1 MNNSKIIALP
11 ARNVSSPSTSQQL
24 ALAPI
29 TPGATLHLRIP
40 NDVALSP
47 DGKHIA
53 FTVWER
59 GSTEVKRQGRIWL
72 VDTLVADSGVSEPR
86 PLLKGPRSSSVP
98 VWSPDS
104 KRLAYIAVVGEGDY
118 MQTQLHSMSIE
129 GNQTRQMCT
138 MPNGVS
144 EPSWSPDGKHIA
156 FLSYEGEKPNTDPL
170 VVVPT
175 RHQRLWT
182 LHVESDRPT
191 PITPDGLTVWEY
203 TWSPDSKQFALYYS
217 IKPDENG
224 WYAGQ
229 IGLVASSGGAVRQM
243 TQLTMQASSLAWSP
257 DGKQLAYISGDWSD
271 RGQGGGDIFALTLS
285 EEGASEPRNMTP
297 GIACSPAWCCWLP
310 DSVRLLFAAYD
321 GVTHSIALLN
331 EDGTLTPLEDDFVM
345 FRPALSASSDVCFV
359 ATTHSTPRDMYDVWF
374 GEIVEQHIAWH
385 RLSRLNPLVE
395 ETFALG
401 KTERIRY
408 KSVGDW
414 HIDTLFTPPSV
425 RKTEGPPPL
434 VVNIHGGPSWAW
446 TDDFGLFWTQL
457 FASAG
462 YAVLRPNIRGSWGR
476 GATFANAVIGD
487 MGGKDFQDVMLGID
501 VLIEQGLVDANRIAI
516 AGWSY
521 GGYMSAWAVSQTTR
535 FKAAIMGAGWADW
548 HSFHALSNLSDWDI
562 RFLQADP
569 LDNPEV
575 YRKWSPITY
584 ANQIITPTLILH
596 GESDQYVPTVGSYAF
611 HRALQERGVP
621 VELVVYPREGHGV
634 SEYSHALDIEERVIR
649 WLEKYL

>member
-11 ARNVSSPSTSQQL
+11 ARNTSTSPLAQQ
-24 ALAPI
+24 AAHVPI
-29 TPGATLHLRIP
+29 TPGSLLHMRIP
-40 NDVALSP
+40 DDAVLSP

-53 FTVWER
+53 FTIWER
-59 GSTEVKRQGRIWL
+59 IGTEVKRQGRIWL
-72 VDTLVADSGVSEPR
+72 VDTLVADSGVSEPK
-86 PLLKGPRSSSVP
+86 PLLKGPKSSSSP

-104 KRLAYIAVVGEGDY
+104 QRIAYIAIVGEGDKT
-118 MQTQLHSMSIE
+118 QAQLHSMTVE
-129 GNQTRQMCT
+129 GNQIRQMCT
-138 MPNGVS
+138 MPNGAS

-156 FLSYEGEKPNTDPL
+156 FLSYEGEKPTPDPL
-170 VVVPT
+170 VVTPA
-175 RHQRLWT
+175 RHLRLWT

-229 IGLVASSGGAVRQM
+229 IGFVAATGGAVRQM
-243 TQLTMQASSLAWSP
+243 TQLTMQASGLAWSP
-257 DGKQLAYISGDWSD
+257 DGTQLAYISGDWSD
-271 RGQGGGDIFALTLS
+271 RGQGGGDIFALTFE
-285 EEGASEPRNMTP
+285 EEGPKEPRDLTP
-297 GIACSPAWCCWLP
+297 GIARSPAWCHWLS
-310 DSVRLLFAAYD
+310 DNKTLLFAAYD

-331 EDGTLTPLEDDFVM
+331 ENGTVTPLDDDFVM
-345 FRPALSASSDVCFV
+345 YRPALSVSANHRFV
-359 ATTHSTPRDMYDVWF
+359 AAIHSTSKDMYDVWF
-374 GEIVEQHIAWH
+374 GEIVEHDIAWH

-395 ETFALG
+395 ETFVIG
-401 KTERIRY
+401 KTERIGY
-408 KSVGDW
+408 DSADGW
-414 HIDTLFTPPSV
+414 HIDALFTPPSV

-434 VVNIHGGPSWAW
+434 IVNVHGGPSWAW
-446 TDDFGLFWTQL
+446 ANDFGIFWTQL

-476 GATFANAVIGD
+476 GTDFANAVIGD
-487 MGGKDFQDVMLGID
+487 MGGKDFQDVMHGVD
-501 VLIEQGLVDANRIAI
+501 TLIERGLVDANRIAI

-521 GGYMSAWAVSQTTR
+521 GGFMSAWAVGQTTR

-548 HSFHALSNLSDWDI
+548 HSFHALSNLSDWDM

-575 YRKWSPITY
+575 YRTWSPITY
-584 ANQIITPTLILH
+584 ANRIITPTLILH
-596 GESDQYVPTVGSYAF
+596 GESDRYVPVASSYAF
-611 HRALQERGVP
+611 QRALQERGVP

-634 SEYSHALDIEERVIR
+634 SEYSHALDIEERVVR

>member
-11 ARNVSSPSTSQQL
+11 ARNVSIASTVQQPL
-24 ALAPI
+24 VPI
-29 TPGATLHLRIP
+29 TPGATLHMSIP
-40 NDVALSP
+40 DDAVLSP

-59 GSTEVKRQGRIWL
+59 MGTEVKRQGRIWL
-72 VDTLVADSGVSEPR
+72 VDTLVADGGVSEPK
-86 PLLKGPRSSSVP
+86 PLLKGPKSSSVP

-104 KRLAYIAVVGEGDY
+104 KRLAYIAVVGEGDKV
-118 MQTQLHSMSIE
+118 QVQLHSMSLE
-129 GNQTRQMCT
+129 GNQVRQMCT

-156 FLSYEGEKPNTDPL
+156 FLSYEGERPHPDPL
-170 VVVPT
+170 VIAPA
-175 RHQRLWT
+175 RHKRLWT
-182 LHVESDRPT
+182 LHIESDRPT
-191 PITPDGLTVWEY
+191 PVTPEGLTVWEY
-203 TWSPDSKQFALYYS
+203 TWSPDSQQFALYYS

-229 IGLVASSGGAVRQM
+229 IGLVASGGGAVRQM

-257 DGKQLAYISGDWSD
+257 DGTQLAYISGDWSD
-271 RGQGGGDIFALTLS
+271 RGQGGGDIFVLAIKEDGPGELHNLTL
-285 EEGASEPRNMTP
+285 
-297 GIACSPAWCCWLP
+297 GIACSPAWCCWLL
-310 DSVRLLFAAYD
+310 DNKRLLFASYE

-331 EDGTLTPLEDDFVM
+331 EDGTVTTLDDDFVM
-345 FRPALSASSDVCFV
+345 YQPALSVSSNLKFV
-359 ATTHSTPRDMYDVWF
+359 AAIHGTSKDMYDIWF
-374 GEIVEQHIAWH
+374 GEIIEHHISWH

-395 ETFALG
+395 ETFTLG
-401 KTERIRY
+401 KTDRIRY
-408 KSVGDW
+408 VS
-414 HIDTLFTPPSV
+414 IDGWQIDALFTSPSI

-434 VVNIHGGPSWAW
+434 IVNIHGGPSSAWA
-446 TDDFGLFWTQL
+446 DDFGLFWTQL

-476 GATFANAVIGD
+476 GTVFADAVIGD
-487 MGGKDFQDVMLGID
+487 MGGKDFQDVMHGVD
-501 VLIEQGLVDANRIAI
+501 ALIEHGLVDADRIAI

-521 GGYMSAWAVSQTTR
+521 GGFMTAWAVSQTTR

-548 HSFHALSNLSDWDI
+548 HHFHALSNLSDWDM

-584 ANQIITPTLILH
+584 ANHVITPTLILH
-596 GESDQYVPTVGSYAF
+596 GDSDRYVPIGGSYAF
-611 HRALQERGVP
+611 QRALQERGVP
-621 VELVVYPREGHGV
+621 VELVVYPREGHGI
-634 SEYSHALDIEERVIR
+634 SEYSHALNIEERIVR

>member
-1 MNNSKIIALP
+1 MNNSKIIVLP
-11 ARNVSSPSTSQQL
+11 AKNVSPSPTSQQV

-40 NDVALSP
+40 SDAVLSP

-59 GSTEVKRQGRIWL
+59 VGTEVKRQGRIWL
-72 VDTLVADSGVSEPR
+72 VDTLVADSGVTEPR
-86 PLLKGPRSSSVP
+86 PLLKGPKSSSVP
-98 VWSPDS
+98 AWSPDS
-104 KRLAYIAVVGEGDY
+104 KRLAYIAVVGEGD
-118 MQTQLHSMSIE
+118 QAQVQLHSMSID
-129 GNQTRQMCT
+129 GSQARQMCT

-156 FLSYEGEKPNTDPL
+156 FFSYEGEKPNTDPL

-229 IGLVASSGGAVRQM
+229 VGLVASGGGAVRQT

-271 RGQGGGDIFALTLS
+271 RGQGGGDIFALTIT
-285 EEGASEPRNMTP
+285 EEGTSEPRNLTP
-297 GIACSPAWCCWLP
+297 EIACSPAWCCWLP
-310 DSVRLLFAAYD
+310 DSIRLLFAAYD

-345 FRPALSASSDVCFV
+345 FRPSLSTSSDVCFV
-359 ATTHSTPRDMYDVWF
+359 AATHSTPKDMYDVWF
-374 GEIVEQHIAWH
+374 GEIVEHSIAWH
-385 RLSRLNPLVE
+385 RLSRLNPVVE
-395 ETFALG
+395 ETFVLG
-401 KTERIRY
+401 KTERMRY
-408 KSVGDW
+408 KSVDGW
-414 HIDTLFTPPSV
+414 HIDALFTPPSV

-446 TDDFGLFWTQL
+446 VDDFGLFWTQL

-476 GATFANAVIGD
+476 GTTFANAVVGD
-487 MGGKDFQDVMLGID
+487 MGGKDFQDVMFGID
-501 VLIEQGLVDANRIAI
+501 MLIERGLVDANRIAI

-548 HSFHALSNLSDWDI
+548 HSFHALSNLSDWDM

-575 YRKWSPITY
+575 YRKWSAITY

-596 GESDQYVPTVGSYAF
+596 GESDQYVPAVGSYSF

-634 SEYSHALDIEERVIR
+634 SEYNHALDIEERVIR